1 MNYYAAVW
9 DLNHAPRITCPHA
22 QRIDMMTIAIREA
35 SEDIKA
41 GITIFTQ
48 DEASE
53 MLELLVTN
61 IEENGFCTQGH
72 IRKRVIARAKR
83 AAYTMRKIK
92 ENAGNNEP
100 SEDWKSIMKS
110 EADMIVTNAFR
121 KNLYKGQTNAALE
134 V

>member
-83 AAYTMRKIK
+83 AAYTMMKIE
-92 ENAGNNEP
+92 ENAGNKEQP
-100 SEDWKSIMKS
+100 KDRKSTRES
-110 EADMIVTNAFR
+110 EADIIVTNAFR
-121 KNLYKGQTNAALE
+121 KNLYQGQMNVTLE
-134 V
+134 M